1 MYPGRLDFQLTLE
14 KAENLLFF
22 LIFCVYSTDNLDI
35 IIKFQIKST

>member
-14 KAENLLFF
+14 EAEKSFIF
-22 LIFCVYSTDNLDI
+22 SIFCVYSTDNLDI